1 MSSRED
7 HVAARVGV
15 GLFIGVFACATA
27 ASWVQPRLE
36 ILSSSYSGNRSVS
49 EVILGDFRQLM
60 ANQFM
65 LKADEYFHSGYY
77 PSIFDQPKNKS
88 GVMAEEIRAD
98 ERSALSK
105 PEGKDEHHGHDEHH
119 EEGHDEHEE
128 ADFLGKPRDVIEAF
142 GRHFFASTH
151 SHLESEQDVKELLPW
166 LKLAAEMDSNRPD
179 AYVLTSYWLR
189 KELRKV
195 DEAEAFLRQGWRIN
209 PNSVEIMLELAKLLE
224 ADRKDEERA
233 HNLYEAALTK
243 WMRQHPHPAE
253 EDYEDTI
260 VEQLLGRIARIEE
273 KKGNY
278 QKALFLLEKLLPLS
292 PAKSEISEQILG
304 LRAKITQV
312 PASK

>member
-1 MSSRED
+1 MNSSED
-7 HVAARVGV
+7 HVAARVRF
-15 GLFIGVFACATA
+15 GLLVGVFACATA

-36 ILSSSYSGNRSVS
+36 VLSSSYSGNRSVS

-88 GVMAEEIRAD
+88 GVMSEEIRAD
-98 ERSALSK
+98 ERSAFSK
-105 PEGKDEHHGHDEHH
+105 PEGKDDHHGHDDHH
-119 EEGHDEHEE
+119 EGVHEEHEE
-128 ADFLGKPRDVIEAF
+128 ADFLGKPRDFIEAF

-151 SHLESEQDVKELLPW
+151 SHLESEQEIKELLPW
-166 LKLAAEMDSNRPD
+166 LKLAAEMDSTRPD
-179 AYVLTSYWLR
+179 AFVLTSYWLR

-243 WMRQHPHPAE
+243 WMRQHPHPTEA
-253 EDYEDTI
+253 DYEDTI

-278 QKALFLLEKLLPLS
+278 VRAELLLGKLLPLS
-292 PAKSEISEQILG
+292 PAKSEISEQIAA
-304 LRAKITQV
+304 LRAKIKAI
-312 PASK
+312 PAPK